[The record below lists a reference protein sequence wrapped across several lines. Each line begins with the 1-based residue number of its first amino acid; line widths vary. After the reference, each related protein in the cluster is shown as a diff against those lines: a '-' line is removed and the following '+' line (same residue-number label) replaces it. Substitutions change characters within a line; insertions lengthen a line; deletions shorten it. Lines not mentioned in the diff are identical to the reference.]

1 MKTKEQ
7 IIEWLKGQK
16 WFKEFCLNAGFRGER
31 ELIEYV
37 EIMMYRPEYIILGAF
52 VWPEMER
59 DYWSNCEC
67 DYLKWL
73 NSDDEKQEEATEKNE
88 SKADDRFIFDRGS
101 REAPFYMVLID
112 DDSSSGIVKFCFPT
126 FELALGKAHEVCKIR
141 SRKAYVFAA
150 VSEIHPEVVTKEVSI
165 NDMEGKLSVL

>member
-7 IIEWLKGQK
+7 IIEWLKSNGLYNA
-16 WFKEFCLNAGFRGER
+16 FASNLRNFFNCDVKEH
-31 ELIEYV
+31 IDK
-37 EIMMYRPEYIILGAF
+37 LGAGK
-52 VWPEMER
+52 WR
-59 DYWSNCEC
+59 
-67 DYLKWL
+67 YLIVSAFDW
-73 NSDDEKQEEATEKNE
+73 EATDEGGKFWNDANTKFIQWLSSDE
-88 SKADDRFIFDRGS
+88 HTELSSDRWIFDRGS

-141 SRKAYVFAA
+141 NRKAYVFAA

>member
-1 MKTKEQ
+1 MKTKGQ
-7 IIEWLKGQK
+7 IIEWLKGQEWYK
-16 WFKEFCLNAGFRGER
+16 KFCLNAGFHNEQ
-31 ELIEYV
+31 EFIEYV
-37 EIMMYRPEYIILGAF
+37 ECMMNRTKDIMSGAFLWPEY
-52 VWPEMER
+52 ER
-59 DYWSNCEC
+59 NFWHQCE
-67 DYLKWL
+67 DEYLKWL
-73 NSDDEKQEEATEKNE
+73 NSEDEKPKE
-88 SKADDRFIFDRGS
+88 SKSEDRFIFDRGS

-141 SRKAYVFAA
+141 NRKAYVFAA

>member
-7 IIEWLKGQK
+7 IINWLKSK
-16 WFKEFCLNAGFRGER
+16 EWYKEFCEKTGLDNYID
-31 ELIEYV
+31 LHNYV
-37 EIMMYRPEYIILGAF
+37 ESMMRRQKYLMSAAFLLQDPEKGF
-52 VWPEMER
+52 WQQWEDE
-59 DYWSNCEC
+59 
-67 DYLKWL
+67 YLKWL
-73 NSDDEKQEEATEKNE
+73 NSEDEKPKE
-88 SKADDRFIFDRGS
+88 SKTEDRFIFDRGS

-141 SRKAYVFAA
+141 NRKAYVFAA

-165 NDMEGKLSVL
+165 NDMVWELNV